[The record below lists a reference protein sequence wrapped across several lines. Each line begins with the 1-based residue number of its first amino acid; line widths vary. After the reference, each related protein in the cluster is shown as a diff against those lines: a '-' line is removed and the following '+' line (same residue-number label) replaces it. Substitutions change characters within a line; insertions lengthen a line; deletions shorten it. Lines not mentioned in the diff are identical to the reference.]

1 MKLDKNTKVLI
12 QGLGKDGTFQARRS
26 IEYGTNVVACV
37 HPKREGTLFD
47 ENIPYFETVKDAV
60 SKTNAN
66 VGVIYVPAAFA
77 MDAIIEQIE
86 SQQGELNTQQI
97 DFLKRCLEE

>member
-47 ENIPYFETVKDAV
+47 ENIPSVNSSFEK
-60 SKTNAN
+60 SKSSISKNMLSISFLL
-66 VGVIYVPAAFA
+66 GR
-77 MDAIIEQIE
+77 IIPPI
-86 SQQGELNTQQI
+86 
-97 DFLKRCLEE
+97 

>member
-37 HPKREGTLFD
+37 HPKREGTMFD
-47 ENIPYFETVKDAV
+47 ENIPYFEA
-60 SKTNAN
+60 
-66 VGVIYVPAAFA
+66 
-77 MDAIIEQIE
+77 
-86 SQQGELNTQQI
+86 
-97 DFLKRCLEE
+97 